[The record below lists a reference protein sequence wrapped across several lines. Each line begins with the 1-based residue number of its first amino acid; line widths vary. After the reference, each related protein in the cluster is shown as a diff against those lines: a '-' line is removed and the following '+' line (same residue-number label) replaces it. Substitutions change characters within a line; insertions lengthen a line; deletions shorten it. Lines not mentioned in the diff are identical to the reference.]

1 MMSLQERARG
11 IRDARACFEIY
22 LANDDVARGS
32 RETGAFKV
40 EPIRQ
45 MLRAKAGELVEG
57 FYQIACDDD
66 AIVVSI
72 LVAYPD
78 NGIRFYRK
86 GTATE

>member
-1 MMSLQERARG
+1 MHEHV
-11 IRDARACFEIY
+11 RDY
-22 LANDDVARGS
+22 LANDDVARAHAN
-32 RETGAFKV
+32 GAFKV

-78 NGIRFYRK
+78 NGIRL
-86 GTATE
+86 